1 VSAPVNGGLCPDS
14 EECAR
19 ELAEEILSLQQPRAL
34 LSYYANQQ
42 EYTASRKI
50 VRLYDF
56 GRIPRDSEGSLAH
69 DDFSAWAAALRDI
82 GEYNQAIHKY
92 HEAQSAAGGPFCT
105 DYDEIGYT
113 YLVKYDADNHPQ
125 DLDGAKNSYREAL
138 KCNGNNAIAYCNLGG
153 VSIRKWMRGGGID
166 DRLAATALRQFQRSL
181 AIDPTL
187 AAAVNIG
194 FLRYQRGEHEQA
206 LAYFREIE
214 KRFPDNAPLL
224 LDFGAALYLEYLNG
238 KGDLLDDALDKTQR
252 AWDLDR
258 KSYAAASNL
267 GFLYFE
273 TGSLQKA
280 VNNWSDAYKL
290 KSSEPDVVAG
300 LALGLFDSNQ
310 PQKAIEYFVEA
321 KRMEKD
327 IDNPETLRT
336 RHHWSRKAV
345 EHMMALV
352 QAASKA
358 KPSGDAT
365 N

>member
-1 VSAPVNGGLCPDS
+1 
-14 EECAR
+14 
-19 ELAEEILSLQQPRAL
+19 
-34 LSYYANQQ
+34 
-42 EYTASRKI
+42 
-50 VRLYDF
+50 
-56 GRIPRDSEGSLAH
+56 
-69 DDFSAWAAALRDI
+69 
-82 GEYNQAIHKY
+82 
-92 HEAQSAAGGPFCT
+92 
-105 DYDEIGYT
+105 
-113 YLVKYDADNHPQ
+113 
-125 DLDGAKNSYREAL
+125 
-138 KCNGNNAIAYCNLGG
+138 
-153 VSIRKWMRGGGID
+153 M
-166 DRLAATALRQFQRSL
+166 
-181 AIDPTL
+181 
-187 AAAVNIG
+187 
-194 FLRYQRGEHEQA
+194 
-206 LAYFREIE
+206 
-214 KRFPDNAPLL
+214 
-224 LDFGAALYLEYLNG
+224 
-238 KGDLLDDALDKTQR
+238 LDDALDKTQR